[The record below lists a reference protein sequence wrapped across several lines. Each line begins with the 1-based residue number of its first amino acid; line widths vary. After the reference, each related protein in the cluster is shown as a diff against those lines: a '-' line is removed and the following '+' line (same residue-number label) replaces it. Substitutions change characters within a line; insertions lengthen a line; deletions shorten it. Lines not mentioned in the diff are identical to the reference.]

1 MIVLIYNVV
10 KYVVDD
16 IVNDFIVNVGVIIKV
31 EVILEFDVVDEIEA
45 KV

>member
-1 MIVLIYNVV
+1 MIILIYNVV